1 MPDDLAAANVNRA
14 YSLAATSITVFTFT
28 MVFLYPKYVTGDVNA
43 TLFQLTLAVM
53 AVATF
58 AFVLTT
64 FHYYGSSL
72 SSRVDDAARA
82 RFARRGDLLWL
93 LGFALLFLE
102 PSLVLFTVGLT
113 VVGGA
118 WLVLW
123 LASAAIVARYFPIVR
138 TR

>member
-1 MPDDLAAANVNRA
+1 MADDLASANVNRA

-28 MVFLYPKYVTGDVNA
+28 MVFLYPKYLTGDVNA
-43 TLFQLTLAVM
+43 TLFQITLGVM

-72 SSRVDDAARA
+72 SSRVDEASRA
-82 RFARRGDLLWL
+82 RFARRGDILWL

-102 PSLVLFTVGLT
+102 PSLVLFPVGLNL
-113 VVGGA
+113 VGAA

-123 LASAAIVARYFPIVR
+123 LGSAWIVARYFPLVR

>member
-28 MVFLYPKYVTGDVNA
+28 MVFLYPKYVSGDVNA
-43 TLFQLTLAVM
+43 PLFQATLVVM

-58 AFVLTT
+58 SFVLTT

-72 SSRVDDAARA
+72 SGRVDDDARR
-82 RFARRGDLLWL
+82 RFAQRGDALWL
-93 LGFALLFLE
+93 LGYSLLFLE

-113 VVGGA
+113 VPGVA
-118 WLVLW
+118 WLILW
-123 LASAAIVARYFPIVR
+123 LVYGAFILRYFPLVR
-138 TR
+138 SR

>member
-1 MPDDLAAANVNRA
+1 MADDLAGANVNRA

-28 MVFLYPKYVTGDVNA
+28 MVFLYPKYLTGDVNGGLFQA
-43 TLFQLTLAVM
+43 TLVVM
-53 AVATF
+53 ALATF

-72 SSRVDDAARA
+72 GSRVDEVSRA
-82 RFARRGDLLWL
+82 TFARRGDILWL

-102 PSLVLFTVGLT
+102 PSLVLFTVGLN
-113 VVGGA
+113 VVGA
-118 WLVLW
+118 IWLVLW
-123 LASAAIVARYFPIVR
+123 IVSAVIVARYFPLVR

>member
-1 MPDDLAAANVNRA
+1 MPDDIASANVNRA
-14 YSLAATSITVFTFT
+14 YSLAATSITIFTFT
-28 MVFLYPKYVTGDVNA
+28 MVFLYPKYLSGDVNA
-43 TLFQLTLAVM
+43 VLFQATLVVM

-72 SSRVDDAARA
+72 STRIDETSRAT
-82 RFARRGDLLWL
+82 FARRGDLLWL
-93 LGFALLFLE
+93 LGFGLLFLE
-102 PSLVLFTVGLT
+102 PSLVLFTVGLDL
-113 VVGGA
+113 VGAA

-123 LASAAIVARYFPIVR
+123 LASAAIVARYFPGVR